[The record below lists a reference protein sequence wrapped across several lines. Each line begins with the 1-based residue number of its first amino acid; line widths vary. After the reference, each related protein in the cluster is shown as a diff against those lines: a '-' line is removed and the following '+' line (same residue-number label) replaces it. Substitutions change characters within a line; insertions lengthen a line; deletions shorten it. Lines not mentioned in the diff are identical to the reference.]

1 MRNRSIK
8 VMLALLGLFCF
19 VASFAASW
27 PSVGPAR
34 DVVTLVVCSNN
45 QSPRLLAELIQAE
58 SKQPYLI
65 FPAPQGEDTRIFFV
79 PSRGPAIEIPET
91 KLAAFVRFLSPR
103 RIVVLGNE
111 SYVPRKYISKLD
123 RSIPLF
129 IADCEDWERIAEEL
143 AYMLNISSLRS
154 DYKKL
159 RDKMLSDSRLYRP
172 ISKPAPKQ
180 APAQA
185 EPVIEEVALDENAV
199 VEEPVKPEGN
209 AAPTATDAS
218 ATTDA
223 SASTTE
229 NAR

>member
-1 MRNRSIK
+1 MRNRSVT
-8 VMLALLGLFCF
+8 VMLTLLSLLCF
-19 VASFAASW
+19 ATSFAASW
-27 PSVGPAR
+27 PSVGSTR

-65 FPAPQGEDTRIFFV
+65 FPAPQADDKRIFFV
-79 PSRGPAIEIPET
+79 LSRGPALEIPES
-91 KLAAFVRFLSPR
+91 KLTAFVRFLSPR

-111 SYVPRKYISKLD
+111 SYVPRKYVNRLD
-123 RSIPLF
+123 RSIPRF
-129 IADCEDWERIAEEL
+129 VADCEDWERVAEEL

-172 ISKPAPKQ
+172 ISRPAPKA

-185 EPVIEEVALDENAV
+185 EPVIDDAVAAEPESGGI
-199 VEEPVKPEGN
+199 VEEPVP
-209 AAPTATDAS
+209 AAEPAPSGDA
-218 ATTDA
+218 AKDA
-223 SASTTE
+223 AE
-229 NAR
+229 PQPAQ